1 MQKNRIILLT
11 KTDGSLEL
19 FYGRLKAAH
28 CSWGP
33 GGPSRMGK
41 MQRKEIHADLGVCV
55 CVCVCPVSPPKN
67 ARVCRFSLVVVVK
80 VTAELIVV
88 WLLWCIL
95 HQK

>member
-19 FYGRLKAAH
+19 VYGRLKAAH

-55 CVCVCPVSPPKN
+55 LCRHLKMHVCVVS
-67 ARVCRFSLVVVVK
+67 ALF
-80 VTAELIVV
+80 VTIQENLIIIIIVI
-88 WLLWCIL
+88 LL
-95 HQK
+95 